1 MRLLGQLWLA
11 PLSTTLEPVRDH
23 LVLKLALVV
32 SIWLVAQSLASSSG
46 IGAETEHS
54 QTFFTPIP

>member
-1 MRLLGQLWLA
+1 MYMA
-11 PLSTTLEPVRDH
+11 LEPVRDH

-32 SIWLVAQSLASSSG
+32 SIWLVAQNPASSSG